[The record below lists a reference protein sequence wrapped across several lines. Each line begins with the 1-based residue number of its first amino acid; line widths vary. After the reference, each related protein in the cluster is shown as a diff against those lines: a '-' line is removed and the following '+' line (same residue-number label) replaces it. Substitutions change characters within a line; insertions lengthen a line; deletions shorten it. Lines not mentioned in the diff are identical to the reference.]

1 MNVVSNTQQLEQRIN
16 HFFTLSD
23 EHQKARGMLNALANS
38 CPTWIFGGMV
48 RDVALFGP
56 GGFSSDI
63 DIVVNLPLTDLV
75 SLLSKLSTNALRIN
89 KFGGIRFNY
98 HNFEFDIW
106 SLNETWAFRENHIAC
121 TGESSLLKT
130 TLMSWD
136 AVLFDLR
143 SEKVLS
149 TENYITDLYCR
160 HLELVLK
167 TNPNPCGSVT
177 KILRTIFT
185 KQVKTLGPEICQF
198 LQDELPKS
206 CYEALHVYDIRHHKS
221 SSFTQNQFDDLVDLL
236 SKKIDPTKRFSLV
249 IPECES
255 TPGKRSAP
263 GNHQKPKL
271 SSKSST

>member
-23 EHQKARGMLNALANS
+23 EHQKVRGMLNALANN

-48 RDVALFGP
+48 RDLGLFGP

-63 DIVVNLPLTDLV
+63 DIVVNLPFNDLI
-75 SLLSKLSTNALRIN
+75 SLLPTLPTHSLRIN
-89 KFGGIRFNY
+89 KFGGVRFNY
-98 HNFEFDIW
+98 QNFEFDIW
-106 SLNETWAFRENHIAC
+106 NLNETWAFREKHIAC

-143 SEKVLS
+143 SEKVLAS
-149 TENYITDLYCR
+149 ENYINDLHCR

-185 KQVKTLGPEICQF
+185 KQVKTLGPDICQF

-206 CYEALHVYDIRHHKS
+206 RYEALHDYDIRHHKS
-221 SSFTQNQFDDLVDLL
+221 SSFTQNHLDALTDLL
-236 SKKIDPTKRFSLV
+236 TRKIDPNKHVSLA
-249 IPECES
+249 IP
-255 TPGKRSAP
+255 
-263 GNHQKPKL
+263 
-271 SSKSST
+271 